1 MISMKIYLGSDHA
14 GFKLKEEIRHFL
26 VAEGYHV
33 ADLGPNREA
42 PDDDYPDF
50 VRPVAKRVGV
60 EQDACGI
67 VFGGSGEGE
76 AIVANRVSGVR
87 AVVWYGKNDR
97 IITLSREHNDANVLA
112 IGARFV
118 STQEAKQAIMLWL
131 KTPFSEDPR
140 HKRRLDK
147 IEDI

>member
-1 MISMKIYLGSDHA
+1 MKIYLGSDHA
-14 GFKLKEEIRHFL
+14 GFQLKEEIRHFL
-26 VAEGYHV
+26 VEERYDV
-33 ADLGPNREA
+33 ADLGANREA

-50 VRPVAKRVGV
+50 VGPVAKRIGV
-60 EQDACGI
+60 EQDARGI

-76 AIVANRVSGVR
+76 AIVANRVCGVR

-118 STQEAKQAIMLWL
+118 STQEAKRAIVLWL
-131 KTPFSEDPR
+131 ATPFSHDPR
-140 HKRRLDK
+140 HERRIDK
-147 IEDI
+147 IENI